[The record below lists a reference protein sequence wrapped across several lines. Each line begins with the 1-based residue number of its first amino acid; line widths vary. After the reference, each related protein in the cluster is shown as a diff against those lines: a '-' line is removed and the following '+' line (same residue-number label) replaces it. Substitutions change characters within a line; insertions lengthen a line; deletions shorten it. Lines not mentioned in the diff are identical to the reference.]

1 MKLIL
6 KWMLLTLLMLTS
18 LKSSSQTVT
27 DSTTIRLKKPIAR
40 LVIKDLIKGDGDKQE
55 IILLGDKINIL
66 NQKSILKD
74 SIISNL
80 DLQINNFNSILFQK
94 SNQLEISQELTKKLQ
109 LDLKKQKFKN
119 KLTIGVGVITVIGTV
134 LLIN

>member
-6 KWMLLTLLMLTS
+6 KWMLLILLMLAS

-40 LVIKDLIKGDGDKQE
+40 LVIKDLIKGDGNKQE

-74 SIISNL
+74 SIIFNL

-94 SNQLEISQELTKKLQ
+94 SNQLEISRELTEKLQ
-109 LDLKKQKFKN
+109 LDLKKQKFKT
-119 KLTIGVGVITVIGTV
+119 KFVSGIGIIAIIGTV

>member
-6 KWMLLTLLMLTS
+6 KWMLLILLILAS

-40 LVIKDLIKGDGDKQE
+40 LVIKDLIKGDGNKQE

-109 LDLKKQKFKN
+109 LDLKKQKFETKF
-119 KLTIGVGVITVIGTV
+119 IGGIGIIAIIGTA

>member
-6 KWMLLTLLMLTS
+6 KWMLLILLILAS

-40 LVIKDLIKGDGDKQE
+40 LVIKDLIKGDGNKQE

-74 SIISNL
+74 SIIFNL

-94 SNQLEISQELTKKLQ
+94 SNQLEISRELTEKLQ
-109 LDLKKQKFKN
+109 LDLKKQKFKT
-119 KLTIGVGVITVIGTV
+119 KFVSGIGIIAIIGTV

>member
-6 KWMLLTLLMLTS
+6 KWMLLILIMLAS

-40 LVIKDLIKGDGDKQE
+40 LVIKDLIKGDGNKQE

>member
-6 KWMLLTLLMLTS
+6 KWMLLILIMLAS

>member
-6 KWMLLTLLMLTS
+6 KWMLLILLMLAS

-40 LVIKDLIKGDGDKQE
+40 LVIKDLIKGDGNKQE

-119 KLTIGVGVITVIGTV
+119 KLTIGVGVITVIGTA

>member
-1 MKLIL
+1 
-6 KWMLLTLLMLTS
+6 MLAS

>member
-6 KWMLLTLLMLTS
+6 KWMLLILLMLAS

-40 LVIKDLIKGDGDKQE
+40 LVIKDLIKGDGNKQE

-119 KLTIGVGVITVIGTV
+119 KLTIGVGIITVIGTA

>member
-6 KWMLLTLLMLTS
+6 KWMLLILIMLAS

-40 LVIKDLIKGDGDKQE
+40 LVIKDLIKGDGNKQE

-119 KLTIGVGVITVIGTV
+119 KLTIGVGVITVIGTA

>member
-6 KWMLLTLLMLTS
+6 KWMLLVLLMLAS

-27 DSTTIRLKKPIAR
+27 DSTTIQLKKPIAR
-40 LVIKDLIKGDGDKQE
+40 LVIKDLIKGDGNKQE

-66 NQKSILKD
+66 NQKGILKD

-94 SNQLEISQELTKKLQ
+94 SNQLEVSKELTKKLQ
-109 LDLKKQKFKN
+109 LDLKKQKFKT
-119 KLTIGVGVITVIGTV
+119 KFVSGIGIIAIIGTV

>member
-6 KWMLLTLLMLTS
+6 KWMLLILLMLAS

-27 DSTTIRLKKPIAR
+27 DSTTIRLKKPIAQ
-40 LVIKDLIKGDGDKQE
+40 LIIKDLINGDGNKQE

-66 NQKSILKD
+66 NKKSILKD
-74 SIISNL
+74 SIIFNL

-94 SNQLEISQELTKKLQ
+94 SNQLEISRELTEKLQ
-109 LDLKKQKFKN
+109 LDLKKQKFKT
-119 KLTIGVGVITVIGTV
+119 KFVSGIGIIAIIGTV